1 MTRQT
6 WTALVSGAIF
16 VVLAAIIALAPVPFV
31 AWAPGATYDVLGR
44 QNDKPVIEISGE
56 ATHQPTG
63 TLRMTTVAM
72 TSVDSHLSL
81 PEAVLS
87 YWRPFRDVLPRDF
100 IYPVG
105 EPVDVIRARD
115 AARMATSQRAAIV
128 AGLQAAGKPVTQV
141 PQITSVVVSG
151 PSYNRLQVGDFI
163 EAVDGVPVTS
173 RVDVENAIRRHT
185 IGDLIQIDIERAGS
199 KLKVSVTTV
208 ASNDDQPVPR
218 IGIEMI
224 NGYRFEPTITFNVA
238 DSVSGSSAGLAFALG
253 VYDLLTTD
261 DLIAGRHIAATGE
274 ITADGTVNSI
284 GAVPE
289 KVRAAKDAG
298 ASIILVPAGNC
309 SDLLD
314 PVTGIRV
321 VKVTHLTDAI
331 SSLAA
336 LSADPFNPEV
346 PSCE

>member
-44 QNDKPVIEISGE
+44 QGERPVIEISGE

-63 TLRMTTVAM
+63 TLRMTTVAV
-72 TSVDSHLSL
+72 TNVDSHLSL

-87 YWRPFRDVLPRDF
+87 YWRPFRDVLPRDS

-105 EPVDVIRARD
+105 EPDDVIRARD
-115 AARMATSQRAAIV
+115 AARMTTSQRAAIV
-128 AGLQAAGKPVTQV
+128 AGLQAAGRPVSQI
-141 PQITSVVVSG
+141 PLITSVVVSG

-173 RVDVENAIRRHT
+173 RAEVETAVRRHA
-185 IGDLIQIDIERAGS
+185 IGDLIQLDIEREGS

-218 IGIEMI
+218 IGIEMV
-224 NGYRFEPTITFNVA
+224 NGYRYEPTVTFNVA
-238 DSVSGSSAGLAFALG
+238 EGVTGSSAGLVFALG
-253 VYDLLTTD
+253 VYDLLTSD
-261 DLIAGRHIAATGE
+261 DLIAGRQIAATGE
-274 ITADGTVNSI
+274 ITADGTVSSI
-284 GAVPE
+284 GAVRE

-298 ASIILVPAGNC
+298 ASIMLVPSGNC
-309 SDLLD
+309 ADLLD
-314 PVTGIRV
+314 PVAGIRV
-321 VKVTHLTDAI
+321 VKVSNLTDAI

-336 LSADPFNPEV
+336 LNADPFNPEV
-346 PSCE
+346 PGCE